1 MAIGCFVVEISQVLY
16 HCHKGFS
23 VSESTSCPKVV
34 LHTLSHLAVFMP
46 QIAMKSAGLR
56 SLSAITMA
64 KIKVPDNIKLIQ
76 AHLHLYLD
84 IDTSR
89 V

>member
-34 LHTLSHLAVFMP
+34 LHTLVALGFLGGP
-46 QIAMKSAGLR
+46 
-56 SLSAITMA
+56 
-64 KIKVPDNIKLIQ
+64 
-76 AHLHLYLD
+76 
-84 IDTSR
+84 
-89 V
+89 